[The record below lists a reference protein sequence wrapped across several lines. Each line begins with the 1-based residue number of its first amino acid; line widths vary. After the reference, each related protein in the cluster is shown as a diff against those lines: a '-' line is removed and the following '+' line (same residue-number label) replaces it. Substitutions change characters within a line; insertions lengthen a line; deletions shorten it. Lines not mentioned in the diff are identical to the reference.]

1 MLPRL
6 RKNRFGKN
14 QWHVRHNPKRRNSM
28 KKLKKYL
35 VGAIIAWCLL
45 GLIAVAIKI
54 AWSKCSDKGCC
65 MPWWNSGKDSDSD
78 GNGASGPT
86 EKAWALVAD
95 ALEAATS
102 ALHKALA
109 MAGAARK

>member
-1 MLPRL
+1 
-6 RKNRFGKN
+6 
-14 QWHVRHNPKRRNSM
+14 M
-28 KKLKKYL
+28 KKIKKYL
-35 VGAIIAWCLL
+35 VGAIIAWCLI
-45 GLIAVAIKI
+45 GLIAFAIKI

-65 MPWWNSGKDSDSD
+65 VPWCKDSDKDSDSD